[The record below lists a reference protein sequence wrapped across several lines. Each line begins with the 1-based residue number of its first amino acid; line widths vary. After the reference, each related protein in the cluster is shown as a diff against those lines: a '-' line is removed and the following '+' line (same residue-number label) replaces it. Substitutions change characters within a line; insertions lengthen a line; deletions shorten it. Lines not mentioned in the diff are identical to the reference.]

1 MPSDRSGDGTVRAVD
16 LFCGAGGTL
25 EGLSQACDEL
35 GLDLQVTAVNHWETA
50 IETHKRNHPNG
61 DHHVSK
67 VEELHPPDVVEEGGV
82 DVLIA
87 SPECTH
93 FSVARGGK
101 PVNEQK
107 RASPW
112 HVLDWVEKLRP
123 ENVLLENVRELK
135 SWGPVDDDGDPTR
148 NGEIFETWINAFHA
162 LGYSIDWRVLNAAD
176 YGDATSRER
185 LFIMARR
192 EGRPEFPEPTHSDD
206 DSELP
211 DRRTAAEII
220 DWSDAGESLWK
231 RDRPLVNNTM
241 KRIAEGIRKHCDER
255 LEPFA
260 DAVGELGK
268 EDVSAMQEDVV
279 DAGEVHEIVEERC
292 EPFLVKYYGTSTA
305 KPVDEPMDT
314 VTAQGGKYALCEPYL
329 LGQQSGATARSV
341 LDEPVPTVATRGA
354 IGLYNPTTFVLP
366 RNGSRGGL
374 HSNAT
379 FEPDEPLETAEEMTR
394 FARDYLGER
403 IREADVGVTGANFI
417 TADTGTMALVTSE
430 GNARKV
436 VSATDTHVA
445 VAGVEKVVPTVEDL
459 QPFVELIGRSGT
471 GQDITSYVSLLT
483 PPVDTPVVDFE
494 DDETPLS
501 EATADRDFHL
511 VLVDNGRMAMRD
523 DDELRETLYCIR
535 CSACSN
541 SCANFQQVGGHA
553 FGGETYS
560 GGIATGWEAGIEGLD
575 TAAEFNDLCTG
586 CSRCVEACPVE
597 IDIPWINTV
606 VRDRV
611 NRQKGDDDRF
621 DFLVDGLTPDEEPES
636 PPLQK
641 RFFGNFETAA
651 KLGSATAPLS
661 NWVANTGVARQA
673 MQRFLE
679 IDPRREIPRFQRET
693 LVEWAADREVTV
705 TDPERSV
712 VLYPDLYTNH
722 VQVERGKAAVR
733 VLEALGVDVVVPPAP
748 SSGRAPLSQG
758 MVTTARDH
766 AERVADR
773 LLPYVESGRDVVVVE
788 PSDLA
793 MFHREYGR
801 LLDDDPY
808 ERLAVNSYEVLEF
821 AYGLLENGATTDD
834 LRDGAGERVAYHSH
848 CQQRTLGLEDHTV
861 AVLERCGFDVATSDV
876 ECCGM
881 AGSFGYKSDYY
892 ELSVAVGDELAGQ
905 FTTEDTVDR
914 TVVASGTSCLEQLD
928 HLLDRPSTHPVQL
941 LTKR

>member
-1 MPSDRSGDGTVRAVD
+1 MSDASELRRLMATEGDAVFENTSGFNRGRYESVAGLSDYEELKTEARSIKEDAIERLPELVDRLRETVEENGGTVYVADDAADANDYLRSVVSDRDAERVV
-16 LFCGAGGTL
+16 
-25 EGLSQACDEL
+25 
-35 GLDLQVTAVNHWETA
+35 
-50 IETHKRNHPNG
+50 K
-61 DHHVSK
+61 SK
-67 VEELHPPDVVEEGGV
+67 SMTSEELEVNEALEADGVDVVETDLGEW
-82 DVLIA
+82 VLQVA
-87 SPECTH
+87 DESPSH
-93 FSVARGGK
+93 IV
-101 PVNEQK
+101 
-107 RASPW
+107 
-112 HVLDWVEKLRP
+112 
-123 ENVLLENVRELK
+123 
-135 SWGPVDDDGDPTR
+135 GPA
-148 NGEIFETWINAFHA
+148 IHK
-162 LGYSIDWRVLNAAD
+162 
-176 YGDATSRER
+176 SREEIAE
-185 LFIMARR
+185 LFNER
-192 EGRPEFPEPTHSDD
+192 FD
-206 DSELP
+206 P
-211 DRRTAAEII
+211 DPPLESAAE
-220 DWSDAGESLWK
+220 L
-231 RDRPLVNNTM
+231 
-241 KRIAEGIRKHCDER
+241 
-255 LEPFA
+255 
-260 DAVGELGK
+260 
-268 EDVSAMQEDVV
+268 
-279 DAGEVHEIVEERC
+279 
-292 EPFLVKYYGTSTA
+292 
-305 KPVDEPMDT
+305 
-314 VTAQGGKYALCEPYL
+314 
-329 LGQQSGATARSV
+329 
-341 LDEPVPTVATRGA
+341 
-354 IGLYNPTTFVLP
+354 
-366 RNGSRGGL
+366 
-374 HSNAT
+374 
-379 FEPDEPLETAEEMTR
+379 TR
-394 FARDYLGER
+394 FARDHLGELV
-403 IREADVGVTGANFI
+403 EDAEVGVTGANFI

-586 CSRCVEACPVE
+586 CSRCVEACPVG

-606 VRDRV
+606 VRDRI

-693 LVEWAADREVTV
+693 LVEWAADRDVTV

-773 LLPYVESGRDVVVVE
+773 LLPYVESGHDVVVVE

-808 ERLAVNSYEVLEF
+808 EQLAVNSYEVLEF
-821 AYGLLENGATTDD
+821 VYGLLENGATTDD